1 MTFLYRQS
9 LLLSFLASVGAL
21 GGALVSQ
28 YFFSLQPCVLCV
40 YQRWPYVAV
49 IILALAGLALAK
61 KLGVCVFQLLI
72 ATGFAVTSG
81 IGMFHVGVEQG
92 WWKGTSECVADT
104 AKTLSLDEL
113 RSQIM
118 SAPLVKCNEIAWEL
132 FGISMAG
139 YNVLF
144 AGAMA
149 LFMILALSHK
159 PAVQP
164 HIDN

>member
-1 MTFLYRQS
+1 MSFLYGQS
-9 LLLSFLASVGAL
+9 LVLSFLASIGAL
-21 GGALVSQ
+21 GGALISQ
-28 YFFSLQPCVLCV
+28 YFFNLQPCVLCV

-49 IILALAGLALAK
+49 IILSLAGMALAK
-61 KLGVCVFQLLI
+61 KLGVRVFQLMI
-72 ATGFAVTSG
+72 AAGFAVTSG

-104 AKTLSLDEL
+104 AKTLSLEEL

-144 AGAMA
+144 AGAIA
-149 LFMILALSHK
+149 FFLILALLHK
-159 PAVQP
+159 PTAQP
-164 HIDN
+164 KIDN